1 MLSLLSPGW
10 SRVDWATRWRQSG
23 CQWPG
28 ARTTLL
34 SSWTARTSFLTR
46 YRLIHSSW
54 VRITF
59 QDKTKLTP
67 IDILFLEFGNLIM
80 RLMMQMHRLSWLR
93 LSASSGRSRGLQ
105 RGATSS
111 RSPWSAPGQRRPQ
124 RHRML
129 LSKRGP
135 PSHCFLSCFKQ
146 MFFFCR
152 DTERQDRG
160 RNYKITRESY
170 PVCKF
175 LTEKFADWTFE
186 LSCIGWWKFR

>member
-28 ARTTLL
+28 ARTTSL
-34 SSWTARTSFLTR
+34 SSSTARTSFLTR
-46 YRLIHSSW
+46 YRWIHSAW

-59 QDKTKLTP
+59 QDKSKLTP
-67 IDILFLEFGNLIM
+67 INILFLKFGNLIM
-80 RLMMQMHRLSWLR
+80 RLMMQCAGWV
-93 LSASSGRSRGLQ
+93 GRGCQRPRGEKEVC
-105 RGATSS
+105 REE
-111 RSPWSAPGQRRPQ
+111 
-124 RHRML
+124 RHH
-129 LSKRGP
+129 RGP
-135 PSHCFLSCFKQ
+135 PDLPLVRGGPGDIGCSFKSATRPHTASCPALVETL
-146 MFFFCR
+146 R
-152 DTERQDRG
+152 DKMC